1 MYLSELQKKEIID
14 INSGK
19 RIGIIID
26 VVVSQE
32 GTVKSLIVEERKIKR
47 FTANEERTI
56 NWQQIVK
63 IGDDIILIDS
73 KKYSLLMYA
82 SHTFFLC
89 KINIY
94 NKKKKC
100 YNVKQKS
107 NFIYITLNISK
118 REGGI
123 FNGINH
129 A

>member
-73 KKYSLLMYA
+73 KKYS
-82 SHTFFLC
+82 
-89 KINIY
+89 
-94 NKKKKC
+94 
-100 YNVKQKS
+100 
-107 NFIYITLNISK
+107 
-118 REGGI
+118 
-123 FNGINH
+123 
-129 A
+129 

>member
-47 FTANEERTI
+47 FAANEERTV

-63 IGDDIILIDS
+63 IGDDIILIDT
-73 KKYSLLMYA
+73 KKYS
-82 SHTFFLC
+82 
-89 KINIY
+89 
-94 NKKKKC
+94 
-100 YNVKQKS
+100 
-107 NFIYITLNISK
+107 
-118 REGGI
+118 
-123 FNGINH
+123 
-129 A
+129 

>member
-32 GTVKSLIVEERKIKR
+32 GTVKNLIVEERKIKR
-47 FTANEERTI
+47 FTANEERTV

-73 KKYSLLMYA
+73 KKYS
-82 SHTFFLC
+82 
-89 KINIY
+89 
-94 NKKKKC
+94 
-100 YNVKQKS
+100 
-107 NFIYITLNISK
+107 
-118 REGGI
+118 
-123 FNGINH
+123 
-129 A
+129 

>member
-63 IGDDIILIDS
+63 IGDDIILIDT
-73 KKYSLLMYA
+73 KKYA
-82 SHTFFLC
+82 
-89 KINIY
+89 
-94 NKKKKC
+94 
-100 YNVKQKS
+100 
-107 NFIYITLNISK
+107 
-118 REGGI
+118 
-123 FNGINH
+123 
-129 A
+129 

>member
-32 GTVKSLIVEERKIKR
+32 GTVKNLIVEERKLKR
-47 FTANEERTI
+47 FTANEERTV

-73 KKYSLLMYA
+73 KKYS
-82 SHTFFLC
+82 
-89 KINIY
+89 
-94 NKKKKC
+94 
-100 YNVKQKS
+100 
-107 NFIYITLNISK
+107 
-118 REGGI
+118 
-123 FNGINH
+123 
-129 A
+129 

>member
-32 GTVKSLIVEERKIKR
+32 GTVKSLIVEERKLKR

-73 KKYSLLMYA
+73 KKYS
-82 SHTFFLC
+82 
-89 KINIY
+89 
-94 NKKKKC
+94 
-100 YNVKQKS
+100 
-107 NFIYITLNISK
+107 
-118 REGGI
+118 
-123 FNGINH
+123 
-129 A
+129 

>member
-47 FTANEERTI
+47 FTANEERTV

-63 IGDDIILIDS
+63 IGDDIILIDT
-73 KKYSLLMYA
+73 KKYS
-82 SHTFFLC
+82 
-89 KINIY
+89 
-94 NKKKKC
+94 
-100 YNVKQKS
+100 
-107 NFIYITLNISK
+107 
-118 REGGI
+118 
-123 FNGINH
+123 
-129 A
+129 

>member
-32 GTVKSLIVEERKIKR
+32 GTIKSLIVEERKIKR

-63 IGDDIILIDS
+63 IGDDIILIDT
-73 KKYSLLMYA
+73 KKYA
-82 SHTFFLC
+82 
-89 KINIY
+89 
-94 NKKKKC
+94 
-100 YNVKQKS
+100 
-107 NFIYITLNISK
+107 
-118 REGGI
+118 
-123 FNGINH
+123 
-129 A
+129 

>member
-32 GTVKSLIVEERKIKR
+32 GAVKSLIVEERKLKR
-47 FTANEERTI
+47 FTANEERTV

-73 KKYSLLMYA
+73 KKYS
-82 SHTFFLC
+82 
-89 KINIY
+89 
-94 NKKKKC
+94 
-100 YNVKQKS
+100 
-107 NFIYITLNISK
+107 
-118 REGGI
+118 
-123 FNGINH
+123 
-129 A
+129 

>member
-47 FTANEERTI
+47 FTTNEERTI

-63 IGDDIILIDS
+63 IGDDIILIDT
-73 KKYSLLMYA
+73 KKYA
-82 SHTFFLC
+82 
-89 KINIY
+89 
-94 NKKKKC
+94 
-100 YNVKQKS
+100 
-107 NFIYITLNISK
+107 
-118 REGGI
+118 
-123 FNGINH
+123 
-129 A
+129 

>member
-47 FTANEERTI
+47 FTANEERTV

-73 KKYSLLMYA
+73 KKYS
-82 SHTFFLC
+82 
-89 KINIY
+89 
-94 NKKKKC
+94 
-100 YNVKQKS
+100 
-107 NFIYITLNISK
+107 
-118 REGGI
+118 
-123 FNGINH
+123 
-129 A
+129 

>member
-32 GTVKSLIVEERKIKR
+32 GTIKSLIVEERKLKR

-73 KKYSLLMYA
+73 KKYS
-82 SHTFFLC
+82 
-89 KINIY
+89 
-94 NKKKKC
+94 
-100 YNVKQKS
+100 
-107 NFIYITLNISK
+107 
-118 REGGI
+118 
-123 FNGINH
+123 
-129 A
+129 

>member
-32 GTVKSLIVEERKIKR
+32 GTVKSLIVEERKLKR
-47 FTANEERTI
+47 FTANEERTV

-73 KKYSLLMYA
+73 KKYS
-82 SHTFFLC
+82 
-89 KINIY
+89 
-94 NKKKKC
+94 
-100 YNVKQKS
+100 
-107 NFIYITLNISK
+107 
-118 REGGI
+118 
-123 FNGINH
+123 
-129 A
+129 

>member
-32 GTVKSLIVEERKIKR
+32 GTVKSLIVEERKLKR
-47 FTANEERTI
+47 FTANEERTV

-73 KKYSLLMYA
+73 KKY
-82 SHTFFLC
+82 T
-89 KINIY
+89 
-94 NKKKKC
+94 
-100 YNVKQKS
+100 
-107 NFIYITLNISK
+107 
-118 REGGI
+118 
-123 FNGINH
+123 
-129 A
+129 

>member
-32 GTVKSLIVEERKIKR
+32 GTVKSLIVEERKLKR

-63 IGDDIILIDS
+63 IGDDIILIDT
-73 KKYSLLMYA
+73 KKYA
-82 SHTFFLC
+82 
-89 KINIY
+89 
-94 NKKKKC
+94 
-100 YNVKQKS
+100 
-107 NFIYITLNISK
+107 
-118 REGGI
+118 
-123 FNGINH
+123 
-129 A
+129 

>member
-19 RIGIIID
+19 RIGIILD

-63 IGDDIILIDS
+63 IGDDIILIDT
-73 KKYSLLMYA
+73 KKYA
-82 SHTFFLC
+82 
-89 KINIY
+89 
-94 NKKKKC
+94 
-100 YNVKQKS
+100 
-107 NFIYITLNISK
+107 
-118 REGGI
+118 
-123 FNGINH
+123 
-129 A
+129 